1 MIKEK
6 FKILFKKY
14 NNNIY
19 LQKEN
24 KKKKKS
30 NYIPFFHLI

>member
-19 LQKEN
+19 IQNEN
-24 KKKKKS
+24 IKKKKY